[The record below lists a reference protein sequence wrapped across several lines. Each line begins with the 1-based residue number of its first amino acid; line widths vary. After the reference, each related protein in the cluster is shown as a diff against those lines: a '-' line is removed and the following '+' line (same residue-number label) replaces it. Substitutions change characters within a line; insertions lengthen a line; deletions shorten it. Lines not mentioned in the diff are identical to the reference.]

1 MIFHPSEEQLLVR
14 AKARRLF
21 DEGYRLIGE
30 LSKRIPELTMRKWR
44 LWEGQSGFLDWW
56 SDMFP
61 EHSQLSLC
69 DLRALEYSASQAL
82 LASLSRGEIG
92 AVGLVIKLMSL
103 AQAKEESRDTE
114 AEDYYAS
121 VSDENWLPQI
131 EA

>member
-1 MIFHPSEEQLLVR
+1 
-14 AKARRLF
+14 
-21 DEGYRLIGE
+21 
-30 LSKRIPELTMRKWR
+30 MRKWR